1 MTGTAAPTKRRD
13 RFRQLHK
20 FFPLRT
26 AANQTGLSSTSLSA
40 PIPSTLA
47 SSSAAQPSL
56 KSDLGTRPAS
66 PAHEVLCPAQ
76 PCSKAPVAL
85 GRELLDRALQL
96 LPQQERATIKKNI
109 LPTTD
114 DINSALQKAFNAT
127 QEKQNLCQNKRWT
140 FTFGE
145 HTVRLAQEA
154 DKILLWLDRFKSVG
168 DIAVNAD
175 SIHAG
180 LPWAGIRLLLEVW
193 RFVTSWFQNTK

>member
-1 MTGTAAPTKRRD
+1 
-13 RFRQLHK
+13 
-20 FFPLRT
+20 
-26 AANQTGLSSTSLSA
+26 
-40 PIPSTLA
+40 
-47 SSSAAQPSL
+47 
-56 KSDLGTRPAS
+56 
-66 PAHEVLCPAQ
+66 
-76 PCSKAPVAL
+76 
-85 GRELLDRALQL
+85 LDRALRL
-96 LPQQERATIKKNI
+96 LPQQERAIIIKNI

-114 DINSALQKAFNAT
+114 DIDSALQKAFNAT

-193 RFVTSWFQNTK
+193 KFMTSWFQNIK